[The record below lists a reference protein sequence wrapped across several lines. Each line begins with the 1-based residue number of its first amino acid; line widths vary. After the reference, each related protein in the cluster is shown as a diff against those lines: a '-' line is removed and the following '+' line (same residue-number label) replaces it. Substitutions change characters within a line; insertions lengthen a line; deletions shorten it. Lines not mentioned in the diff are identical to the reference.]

1 MMHVTLRQL
10 RTFEAVARLKSFSRA
25 AEELH
30 VTQPTVSKQI
40 RLLHE
45 EVGLPLL
52 EQIGKKIFL
61 TEAGEKLYATCADW
75 LDTWGRFEQTVADL
89 KGIKQGRL
97 RIAAVTTTKFF
108 MPRLLGPFCAQY
120 PGIDIALEVVNRDR
134 VLERLARNQ
143 DDLYVMGV
151 PPDELDIECD
161 PFLENPLV
169 VLAPASHRMARRK
182 RISFSALASEPFVL
196 RERGSGTRLT
206 VERVF
211 QEHNV
216 PLKIRME
223 LGSNEAIKQAVAG
236 GLGLAILSQSTLNLD
251 PSDRDL
257 TILNVDGF
265 PIQRHWYVVR
275 PRHKQLS
282 VVAQTFLDFMRTHVQ
297 LLAPWRGERRPQ

>member
-10 RTFEAVARLKSFSRA
+10 RAFESVARLKNFSRA

-45 EVGLPLL
+45 EVGLPLF
-52 EQIGKKIFL
+52 EQIGKKIYL
-61 TEAGEKLYATCADW
+61 TQAGEQLYATCAEW

-89 KGIKQGRL
+89 KGVKQGRL

-151 PPDELDIECD
+151 PPDDLDIERE
-161 PFLENPLV
+161 PFLDNPLV
-169 VLAPASHRMARRK
+169 VVAPASHPLARRK
-182 RISFSALASEPFVL
+182 RIPVAALANEPFIL
-196 RERGSGTRLT
+196 REHGSGTRLT

-211 QEHNV
+211 EEHKI
-216 PLKIRME
+216 PLRIRME

-236 GLGLAILSQSTLNLD
+236 GLGLTILSRSTLSADASQLD
-251 PSDRDL
+251 IALLD
-257 TILNVDGF
+257 IKGF
-265 PIQRHWYVVR
+265 PIKRHWYVVR

-282 VVAQTFLDFMRTHVQ
+282 VVAQTFLEFLRSHVQ
-297 LLAPWRGERRPQ
+297 LLKP

>member
-1 MMHVTLRQL
+1 MHVSLRQL
-10 RTFEAVARLKSFSRA
+10 RTFEAVARLRSFSRA

-40 RLLHE
+40 RLLHDE
-45 EVGLPLL
+45 IGLALL
-52 EQIGKKIFL
+52 ELVGKKVFL

-75 LDTWGRFEQTVADL
+75 LETWGRFEQAIADL

-97 RIAAVTTTKFF
+97 RIAAVTTTKHF

-120 PGIDIALEVVNRDR
+120 PGVDIALEVVNRDR
-134 VLERLARNQ
+134 LLERLARYQ

-151 PPDELDIECD
+151 PPDELDIERE
-161 PFLENPLV
+161 PFLDNPLV
-169 VLAPASHRMARRK
+169 VLAPVSHRLARRK
-182 RISFSALASEPFVL
+182 RIPFAALANEPFVL

-223 LGSNEAIKQAVAG
+223 LGSNEAIQQAVAG
-236 GLGLAILSQSTLNLD
+236 GLGLTILSRSTLSPD
-251 PSDRDL
+251 PGDRDL
-257 TILNVDGF
+257 AVLNVEGF
-265 PIQRHWYVVR
+265 PIERHWYVVR
-275 PRHKQLS
+275 ARHKQLS
-282 VVAQTFLDFMRTHVQ
+282 VVAQTFLDFLRTHVQ
-297 LLAPWRGERRPQ
+297 LLEPRKRKP